1 MAMLITTAWLGML
14 ALAVVPGSGKVHD
27 VVAWTFYVL
36 IMGTM
41 LLIPWM
47 ILFAW
52 PRFLVPPAFR
62 GQPGWL
68 VTTLHQVRAKQ
79 SPHRP

>member
-1 MAMLITTAWLGML
+1 MALLMTSAWLGMV
-14 ALAVVPGSGKVHD
+14 ALTVVPGSGEVHD
-27 VVAWTFYVL
+27 VVAWTFFVL
-36 IMGTM
+36 IVGTM
-41 LLIPWM
+41 LLVPWM

-68 VTTLHQVRAKQ
+68 VATLRQVRATQ
-79 SPHRP
+79 SRHRH

>member
-1 MAMLITTAWLGML
+1 ML

-68 VTTLHQVRAKQ
+68 VTTLRQVRAKQ